1 VLVARNST
9 QIGVFVWSG
18 YISWYAISR
27 IFVVVVVVVVV
38 EVLLG
43 AAILLFSSL
52 SPYLFDVLLAARAV
66 YFKRATS
73 VTMGNET
80 RAKDI

>member
-1 VLVARNST
+1 
-9 QIGVFVWSG
+9 
-18 YISWYAISR
+18 
-27 IFVVVVVVVVV
+27 
-38 EVLLG
+38 
-43 AAILLFSSL
+43 LFSSL